1 MAIRPVR
8 EAFDLSG
15 AFYYAW
21 TLPTALLTA
30 ICLAGYLGFLVHL
43 PTGSRN
49 RLIQVSQ
56 IYVSGAFAIE
66 FIIGNSWQSH
76 GDGFTNGML
85 NVIQESMAITGS

>member
-30 ICLAGYLGFLVHL
+30 ICLAGYLGFLGHF
-43 PTGSRN
+43 PAGSRN
-49 RLIQVSQ
+49 RLIQA
-56 IYVSGAFAIE
+56 G
-66 FIIGNSWQSH
+66 
-76 GDGFTNGML
+76 
-85 NVIQESMAITGS
+85 